1 MEGVRETDKDINDC
15 QINRGPRSE
24 MPREHS
30 QGKDGHAIR
39 RKSDGV
45 VAKPSAAIGNVA
57 VRIIYLET
65 VNLPEE
71 EYRKK
76 KMRELVAEF
85 HQPAD
90 IGLDTR
96 NDKQE
101 EERDESQ

>member
-1 MEGVRETDKDINDC
+1 MI
-15 QINRGPRSE
+15 S
-24 MPREHS
+24 
-30 QGKDGHAIR
+30 
-39 RKSDGV
+39 
-45 VAKPSAAIGNVA
+45 KPATAIGNVA
-57 VRIIYLET
+57 VGIIYLEA

-96 NDKQE
+96 NEKECKEGDKAQ
-101 EERDESQ
+101 